1 MTLLRAGPFA
11 PTDGRRCPM
20 EPLPEVRAADPED
33 SRRSVLHAPGRWD
46 GALPRR
52 RSCAPGCST
61 ERRRLAKF
69 SLQTGAPTEAS
80 LRGSRRCPARALRN
94 ALRNRSGL
102 APTART
108 WRGVRASRTAAPPR
122 LTSPCGA
129 EFRARRY
136 GLGQSGG
143 GAALGAG
150 ALVGARVVA
159 AGAAGRG
166 SVGSVQGSLCGGGLS
181 RCQEGNPGAWGSSG
195 RFAVRVQP
203 RQSGTELSCGAPGV
217 RRGPARTAQLRAA
230 AARAALGVCGAAEE
244 GEGRR
249 RSPSQSSVVWG
260 TAPVPRGRS
269 SDSGSVLLGRVLGC
283 CSCTKKASRTGTDAL
298 GASWLL
304 LGSQGCR
311 GSGGARLPAVSFR
324 GWSDGSG
331 RIRWGRLTLGTSFLC
346 IFVSLIV

>member
-1 MTLLRAGPFA
+1 
-11 PTDGRRCPM
+11 M
-20 EPLPEVRAADPED
+20 EPFPEVRAADPED

-166 SVGSVQGSLCGGGLS
+166 SVGSVQGSLCGGGAVPVPGGES
-181 RCQEGNPGAWGSSG
+181 RRLGE
-195 RFAVRVQP
+195 
-203 RQSGTELSCGAPGV
+203 
-217 RRGPARTAQLRAA
+217 LRALRC
-230 AARAALGVCGAAEE
+230 ARAAPAVGHRALL
-244 GEGRR
+244 R
-249 RSPSQSSVVWG
+249 RSGRTARPRADG
-260 TAPVPRGRS
+260 TAQSCGCSGGTRRLWCRGGGRGSEAFPVPELCGLGNCPRPAREKQRQWQRS
-269 SDSGSVLLGRVLGC
+269 AWTR
-283 CSCTKKASRTGTDAL
+283 
-298 GASWLL
+298 
-304 LGSQGCR
+304 
-311 GSGGARLPAVSFR
+311 ARL
-324 GWSDGSG
+324 
-331 RIRWGRLTLGTSFLC
+331 L
-346 IFVSLIV
+346 

>member
-1 MTLLRAGPFA
+1 
-11 PTDGRRCPM
+11 M
-20 EPLPEVRAADPED
+20 EPFPEVRAADPED

-166 SVGSVQGSLCGGGLS
+166 SVGSVQGSLCGGG
-181 RCQEGNPGAWGSSG
+181 CPGARRGIPAPG
-195 RFAVRVQP
+195 
-203 RQSGTELSCGAPGV
+203 GAPGASLCACSPGS
-217 RRGPARTAQLRAA
+217 RAPSSPAALRAY
-230 AARAALGVCGAAEE
+230 GAA
-244 GEGRR
+244 
-249 RSPSQSSVVWG
+249 
-260 TAPVPRGRS
+260 PRGRHS
-269 SDSGSVLLGRVLGC
+269 SELRLLGRHSASVVPRRRERVGGVPHPRALWFGELPPSRAGEAAAVAAFC
-283 CSCTKKASRTGTDAL
+283 LDACSAVVAAPGKPRGQARMLWGH
-298 GASWLL
+298 
-304 LGSQGCR
+304 R
-311 GSGGARLPAVSFR
+311 GS
-324 GWSDGSG
+324 
-331 RIRWGRLTLGTSFLC
+331 C
-346 IFVSLIV
+346 